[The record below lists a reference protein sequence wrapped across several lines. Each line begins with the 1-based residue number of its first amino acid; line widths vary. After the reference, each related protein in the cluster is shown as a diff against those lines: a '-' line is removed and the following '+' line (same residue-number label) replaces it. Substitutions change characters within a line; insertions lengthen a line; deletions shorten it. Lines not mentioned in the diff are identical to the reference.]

1 LVARGV
7 AKKSRKTKKVRKK
20 ILLFLTKIKYAMF
33 SAKHVVLT
41 RWRWT
46 SASVYFLTIHHPTH
60 THVFR
65 YMKGASQLVIS
76 SVNVTQMTS
85 ASLTSWNE
93 NISKHWVW
101 KRKIFSWSW
110 NTSVYSNGRPR
121 SLVGLQQMI
130 GERLPILTVG
140 VAREVVILLSFSVN
154 LSRKPEVTKT
164 ILMF

>member
-1 LVARGV
+1 MKGGVSLVARGV

-20 ILLFLTKIKYAMF
+20 ISLFLTKIKYAMF

-93 NISKHWVW
+93 NISKRWIW
-101 KRKIFSWSW
+101 KQKILGWSW
-110 NTSVYSNGRPR
+110 NTSVYCDGRPG
-121 SLVGLQQMI
+121 SLVGSWNERCWMSANFGLWQFMI
-130 GERLPILTVG
+130 RCYS
-140 VAREVVILLSFSVN
+140 EVVWQ
-154 LSRKPEVTKT
+154 
-164 ILMF
+164 